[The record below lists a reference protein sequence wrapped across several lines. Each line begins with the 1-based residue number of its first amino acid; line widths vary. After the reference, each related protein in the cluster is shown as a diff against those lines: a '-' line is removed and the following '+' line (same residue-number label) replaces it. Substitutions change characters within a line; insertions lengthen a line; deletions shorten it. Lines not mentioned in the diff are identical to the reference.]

1 MCLRYVVFLS
11 VFFLVPVKEIYL
23 RQRTLSGW
31 QKMLATDVIVLRE
44 MEDNE
49 LECVAVVDGGL
60 TPTVLRATVGIEDK
74 TQFFTASEEIKVIKT
89 DESGLVR
96 YYSEYKLTYS
106 SMIPPQ
112 EFNGMWLTCAAVQ
125 DGFHNLSTSVLLSVE
140 C

>member
-1 MCLRYVVFLS
+1 
-11 VFFLVPVKEIYL
+11 
-23 RQRTLSGW
+23 
-31 QKMLATDVIVLRE
+31 MLATDVIVLRE

-60 TPTVLRATVGIEDK
+60 TPTVLRATVGTEDK

-89 DESGLVR
+89 DERDLVR
-96 YYSEYKLTYS
+96 YYSEYKLIYS

-112 EFNGMWLTCAAVQ
+112 EFNGMWLTCLAVQ
-125 DGFHNLSTSVLLSVE
+125 DDFRNFSTSVLLNVE

>member
-1 MCLRYVVFLS
+1 MCFRYVAVC
-11 VFFLVPVKEIYL
+11 FLVPVKEIYL
-23 RQRTLSGW
+23 RLRTLSGW

-60 TPTVLRATVGIEDK
+60 TPTVLRAAVGTEDK

-89 DESGLVR
+89 DERDLVR
-96 YYSEYKLTYS
+96 YFSEYKLIYS

-112 EFNGMWLTCAAVQ
+112 EFNGMWLTCTAVQ
-125 DGFHNLSTSVLLSVE
+125 DDFRNFSTSVLLNVE